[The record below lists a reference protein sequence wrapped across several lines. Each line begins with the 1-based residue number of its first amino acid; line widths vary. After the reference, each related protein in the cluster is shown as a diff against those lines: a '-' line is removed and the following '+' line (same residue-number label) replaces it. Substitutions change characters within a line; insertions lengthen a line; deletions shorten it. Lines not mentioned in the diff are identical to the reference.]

1 MTLTLGVLA
10 IQGDVEENLA
20 AARHALAESGVSGK
34 VIPVKTPSAIS
45 DIDAVI
51 IPGGESTTIGRLSM
65 AGDTLATLKER
76 LSSGMPG
83 LGICAGLILLSS
95 QVHDRNVGT
104 TGQPLLGVL
113 DVTLERNSFG
123 RQRRSF
129 EIDID
134 IKPLGITGFRGVFI
148 RAPSIA
154 AVSPDVEVLASVE
167 ARIVAVRRGN
177 IVGTSF
183 HPELSGNPALHRYLV
198 DTARR

>member
-1 MTLTLGVLA
+1 MTLTLGVLS

-20 AARHALAESGVSGK
+20 AARHALAESGASGK
-34 VIPVKTPSAIS
+34 AVPVKTPSAIS
-45 DIDAVI
+45 DIDAVV
-51 IPGGESTTIGRLSM
+51 IPGGESTTMGRLAM
-65 AGDTLATLKER
+65 AGDTLAALKER
-76 LSSGMPG
+76 LSSGMPA

-95 QVHDRNVGT
+95 KVHDRNVGV

-129 EIDID
+129 EIDMD

-148 RAPSIA
+148 RAPSIT

-167 ARIVAVRRGN
+167 GRIVAVRRGN

-183 HPELSGNPALHRYLV
+183 HPELSGNPALHRYMV
-198 DTARR
+198 DAAKR